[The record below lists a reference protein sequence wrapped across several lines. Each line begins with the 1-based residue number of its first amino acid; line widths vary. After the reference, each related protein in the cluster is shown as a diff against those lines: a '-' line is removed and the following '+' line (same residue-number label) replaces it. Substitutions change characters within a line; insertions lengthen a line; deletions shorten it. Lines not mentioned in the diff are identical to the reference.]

1 MCTMAMDNTAMTNVN
16 VAPTSTVAE
25 AGSREAPALPPGLL
39 TEMNEAA
46 RPTKLFIG
54 GISRHTTTKQ
64 LRDHFA
70 QFGRV
75 LDCVAMRQ
83 PDGRPRGF
91 GYVTLDSPSAAEA
104 CLREPQNID
113 NRIVD
118 MKLAVPEGSGSYG
131 TSPKEANFNM
141 NMFAGHG
148 DFNMDM
154 YAGHGF
160 NGWPD
165 ASDTFGN
172 PWWNGAS
179 TSPHGQGLDCLEL
192 LRSAG
197 ELAVSQ
203 CSSSVCSPHGLPLHS
218 VGLTDYGECAAA
230 AWEDE
235 DEPTGLLIP
244 AEFQKPAGAARKMS
258 AGAQE
263 FVPMSANAPEFV
275 PAQAQKASPK
285 VAEQK
290 AVGATPVRKAAAAR
304 APLGELNTNVIME
317 VTSADLLKPFKSPT
331 NKLNNDVGSGHL
343 IFQDE
348 SPAADTSAME
358 RMARPTGLLLD
369 DEDSDAP
376 SPGAGSSSD
385 SMSEP
390 EAAKVETTPDA
401 AKVEEKAAKDE
412 GNDETDKAF
421 SDDVSDTSEED
432 EVVVDM
438 DNLPSLGSAAHATGE
453 CKRCNFFPKGRCSNG
468 KNCQFCHFP
477 HDKRKPSR
485 QEKRERRA
493 AWMDQNGMPQDTSS
507 QVATP
512 TDKVGPLLS
521 MEMPQHLNG
530 PLLSKHGLH
539 QGGFP
544 VYPEDELYRDET
556 LAYSIFPGMPPIHA
570 TKLPAPLPLPG
581 MVQDMMGPALPPG
594 LVAPALST
602 QPWQPES
609 SGPRALAPFLSTVP
623 TPLSVTPASTTMSTP
638 TAAMASA
645 QAGKT
650 GPALPPGLLEAE
662 VTRSLAP
669 LATEPTPTS
678 AMSTPTAAMAGMFS
692 TSGTQTGDYKCL
704 RCEVPE
710 IGAVNEPQGRQW
722 AREELLQ
729 LRDSLMKLPQASE
742 QSSGIKFRTQAIV
755 ASASN

>member
-16 VAPTSTVAE
+16 VAPTSMVAE

-91 GYVTLDSPSAAEA
+91 GYVTLDSPTAAEL
-104 CLREPQNID
+104 CLCEPQNID

-141 NMFAGHG
+141 NMFAGHR

-203 CSSSVCSPHGLPLHS
+203 CSSAVCSPHGLPLHS
-218 VGLTDYGECAAA
+218 VGLSDYGECAAA

-235 DEPTGLLIP
+235 DEPTGMLIP
-244 AEFQKPAGAARKMS
+244 AEFQQPPGAARKMS

-263 FVPMSANAPEFV
+263 FVPMSAKAPEFV
-275 PAQAQKASPK
+275 PAQAQKPSPK

-317 VTSADLLKPFKSPT
+317 VSSEDLLKSFKSPT
-331 NKLNNDVGSGHL
+331 NKLNDIGRGHL
-343 IFQDE
+343 IGQPE
-348 SPAADTSAME
+348 NPAAGFG

-390 EAAKVETTPDA
+390 VA
-401 AKVEEKAAKDE
+401 AKVEEEASSNDE
-412 GNDETDKAF
+412 GNDETEKPI

-432 EVVVDM
+432 EVIVDM
-438 DNLPSLGSAAHATGE
+438 DNLPSMGSAAHATGE

-493 AWMDQNGMPQDTSS
+493 AWLDQNGMPQDDSS
-507 QVATP
+507 NVDTP
-512 TDKVGPLLS
+512 TAKVGPLLS
-521 MEMPQHLNG
+521 AGSLPSAEMPQHFTG

-544 VYPEDELYRDET
+544 VYPEEELYRDET

-581 MVQDMMGPALPPG
+581 MVQDLMGPALPPG

-602 QPWQPES
+602 QLWQPES

-623 TPLSVTPASTTMSTP
+623 TPLSITPASTTMNTP
-638 TAAMASA
+638 TAAMASASA

-662 VTRSLAP
+662 VASSLARSLAP

-692 TSGTQTGDYKCL
+692 TSGTQTGDYKCR
-704 RCEVPE
+704 RCEGPE
-710 IGAVNEPQGRQW
+710 IVENNEPKGCQY
-722 AREELLQ
+722 ARDELLQ
-729 LRDSLMKLPQASE
+729 LRDSLMKLPQVSE
-742 QSSGIKFRTQAIV
+742 QSGGIGLRTQAIV